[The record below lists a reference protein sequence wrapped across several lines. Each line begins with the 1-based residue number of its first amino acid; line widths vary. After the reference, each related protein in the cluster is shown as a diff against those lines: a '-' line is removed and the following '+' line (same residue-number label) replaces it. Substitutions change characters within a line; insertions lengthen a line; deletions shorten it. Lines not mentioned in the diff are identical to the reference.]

1 MSRDYSTRNSE
12 DFPLILI
19 TTCRR
24 PFPRMRTFSND
35 LSRLLPNSKRL
46 TRGKQSLKE
55 IAEKAVL
62 QGCSRLLVLERWRLG
77 ACKISFHSINSWGL
91 ESLSPKI
98 YVQKF
103 VTHLEREQK
112 GSKIPV
118 VHAIALL
125 SEEESAKRL
134 SSFLSRFLRMKL
146 MSWKDLEDSSTPIMI
161 ISTNKE
167 GRVRLSVGNRDS
179 SNNVPSFSIWRI
191 VWDKI
196 GA

>member
-1 MSRDYSTRNSE
+1 M
-12 DFPLILI
+12 
-19 TTCRR
+19 
-24 PFPRMRTFSND
+24 
-35 LSRLLPNSKRL
+35 
-46 TRGKQSLKE
+46 
-55 IAEKAVL
+55 
-62 QGCSRLLVLERWRLG
+62 G

-91 ESLSPKI
+91 ESLSPRV

-112 GSKIPV
+112 GLRIPV
-118 VHAIALL
+118 VHAIVLL

-146 MSWKDLEDSSTPIMI
+146 LSWKDLEGSSSPIMI
-161 ISTNKE
+161 VSTNRE

-179 SNNVPSFSIWRI
+179 PNNVPSLSIRRI
-191 VWDKI
+191 VWDRI